1 MSCIHS
7 AADLLHWKPTVLQP
21 QVDRLPSPQMYVLNP
36 TWVEQFLKLKV
47 ACNTKLRPILTESL
61 PDRLLFELP
70 EKFDSM
76 VNLLEAITFFSDSFP
91 KHMAAVV
98 RKYYD
103 TVDNTI
109 TYRSKWTAQ
118 SKL

>member
-1 MSCIHS
+1 MTATGGSTIIPPDVRS
-7 AADLLHWKPTVLQP
+7 ESYMVKT
-21 QVDRLPSPQMYVLNP
+21 SSSI
-36 TWVEQFLKLKV
+36 KG
-47 ACNTKLRPILTESL
+47 ACDTKLRPILTESL
-61 PDRLLFELP
+61 PDRLVFKLP

-103 TVDNTI
+103 IVDYNI